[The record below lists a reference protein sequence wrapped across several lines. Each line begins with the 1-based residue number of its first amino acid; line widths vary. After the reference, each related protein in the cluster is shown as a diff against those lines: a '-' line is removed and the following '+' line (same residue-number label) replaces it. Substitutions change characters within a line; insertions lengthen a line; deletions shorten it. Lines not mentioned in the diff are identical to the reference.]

1 MKKRLLSLL
10 LCLIMALG
18 VCSIGNAEQEPV
30 TLTAFVMQSVCTE
43 FGIIDDWM
51 GKIMMEDLG
60 IQIEFLPAGDN
71 VLDKLQSYMAS
82 GKLPDIVG
90 FKEQQYVQQ
99 AINAGLME
107 CLDDHQ
113 DELPNIFEDKGNT
126 NAINYWRDK
135 YSMNGDGKL
144 YALPTAIN
152 SPSST
157 KDTNWQTRLRW
168 DLYKEIGMPE
178 IGTLEDILDVCEEM
192 IALYPETEDG
202 KKTYAMGL
210 FSDWDTHTALEIST
224 LSFLYGID
232 TEYVS
237 PLMETEVTGKWTRSI
252 LDDEAFYK
260 RALHFYFDANQRGLL
275 DPDSLTMTFNDVQ
288 NKYTNGQY
296 MFSWFSWMHGNYN
309 SRSNGHTTAEKPDG
323 YIYIPVTDTTI
334 YDKATQTV
342 GRNWCYGISRSC
354 QNMEAAMKWLN
365 WFYDPY
371 NTLVMSNGPEGVRW
385 VFNEEGIPTMTE
397 DGYKIVHGNLY
408 WYYDENGQVV
418 ITDEVD
424 PGRDYWNT
432 KPIGAHKD
440 YPYGFSY
447 SDWPTYD
454 DDPTNL
460 TKEWREWIG
469 YKNQVEYGKA
479 TGHLLVATG
488 ALDST
493 VIEDAELKDELD
505 IIAGQVGSIIRTNSW
520 NMVFA
525 ADEDEFEALWKDMQD
540 KAAVLGFDKYVEAY
554 TEAFGKA
561 LEEISQYEVEY

>member
-10 LCLIMALG
+10 LCLILALG
-18 VCSIGNAEQEPV
+18 VCSFGSAEQEPV

-51 GKIMMEDLG
+51 GKIMMDDLG

-99 AINAGLME
+99 AINAGLLE

-113 DELPNIFEDKGNT
+113 DELANIFEDKGNT

-135 YSMNGDGKL
+135 YSKNGDGKL

-168 DLYKEIGMPE
+168 NLYKEIGMPE

-192 IALYPETEDG
+192 IEAYPETEDG

-237 PLMETEVTGKWTRSI
+237 PLMETEVTGEWTRSI

-260 RALHFYFDANQRGLL
+260 RALHFYFEANQRGLL
-275 DPDSLTMTFNDVQ
+275 DPESLTMTFNDVQ

-309 SRSNGHTTAEKPDG
+309 SRSNGHTTAENPDG

-342 GRNWCYGISRSC
+342 GRNWCYGISASC
-354 QNMEAAMKWLN
+354 EHMEEAMKWLN

-385 VFNEEGIPTMTE
+385 VFNEEGVPTMTE

-479 TGHLLVATG
+479 TGHIKIATG

-520 NMVFA
+520 KMVFA

-540 KAAVLGFDKYVEAY
+540 KAAELGFDKYVDAY
-554 TEAFGKA
+554 TEAFNKA